1 MSDYMSFPKL
11 TDENYRVVDL
21 TKTLSTEMSVWPGD
35 VEPHFHEVSNLA
47 DDGVNLTEIGVS
59 LHTGTHIDAPRHFVE
74 GGETIDKLPLHSLL
88 GRAVIYRVP
97 GEPEGQKLRLDEVAS
112 SGVEVNR
119 GDIFI
124 AATGLG
130 TLENDPDYYR
140 KFPVP
145 AKKLLEWLL
154 ERGVKCYGTDAPSL
168 DPLGSKSHEKH
179 KLLLGDGVPVIEN
192 LTNLEE
198 IEGTERVDFFA
209 LPLKLD
215 SLEASPCRAVAF
227 LDGG

>member
-1 MSDYMSFPKL
+1 MSFSEL
-11 TDENYRVVDL
+11 TERSYRVVDL

-35 VEPHFHEVSNLA
+35 VEPHFREVSNLA

-74 GGETIDKLPLHSLL
+74 GGETIDKLPLHNLL

-97 GEPEGQKLRLDEVAS
+97 GEPEGQKLRLDEVIS

-145 AKKLLEWLL
+145 AKNCWNGFWKGASSVTGPMPPAWTHW
-154 ERGVKCYGTDAPSL
+154 GVNHTKNTSCCWGM
-168 DPLGSKSHEKH
+168 
-179 KLLLGDGVPVIEN
+179 
-192 LTNLEE
+192 
-198 IEGTERVDFFA
+198 
-209 LPLKLD
+209 
-215 SLEASPCRAVAF
+215 AF
-227 LDGG
+227 P